1 MRFLLNLL
9 LIFVVALILGLGTAW
24 YSIEEGSALTTSHVG
39 PWSVWR
45 SAGKPDA
52 DPYTKAHV
60 ARAGRLPITAS
71 TALYFY
77 ADKDEKGERL
87 SSDCEYV
94 IEGQPLNAAWWSLA
108 AYDGTGRLVP
118 NKAGR
123 HSFNRTDVARRADGS
138 FRIVLARS
146 ARPGNWLPSA
156 EQGSLQLMLRAYG
169 LRDAT
174 SVLDQDAATRGLPT
188 IRKVVCR

>member
-1 MRFLLNLL
+1 VRSLLNILV
-9 LIFVVALILGLGTAW
+9 IFIFALVLGLGSAW
-24 YSIEEGSALTTSHVG
+24 YMIEEGSALTTSHVG

-52 DPYTKAHV
+52 DPYTKAHM
-60 ARAGRLPITAS
+60 ARAGRLPITATS
-71 TALYFY
+71 ALYFF
-77 ADKDEKGERL
+77 ANNDETGNRL

-94 IEGQPLNAAWWSLA
+94 VEGRPLNAAWWSLA
-108 AYDGTGRLVP
+108 VYDGTGRMIP

-146 ARPGNWLPSA
+146 ARPGNWLPTA
-156 EQGSLQLMLRAYG
+156 QQGSLKLLLRAYD
-169 LRDAT
+169 LRDADN
-174 SVLDQDAATRGLPT
+174 VLDKAAAERGLPT

>member
-1 MRFLLNLL
+1 MRSLLNLL
-9 LIFVVALILGLGTAW
+9 FIFIVALALGLSSAW
-24 YSIEEGSALTTSHVG
+24 YMIEEGSALTTSRVG

-52 DPYTKAHV
+52 DPYTKAHM
-60 ARAGRLPITAS
+60 ARAGRLPITATS
-71 TALYFY
+71 ALYFF
-77 ADKDEKGERL
+77 ANGDETGNRL

-94 IEGQPLNAAWWSLA
+94 VEGRPLNAAWWSLA
-108 AYDGTGRLVP
+108 VYDGTGRLIP

-123 HSFNRTDVARRADGS
+123 HSFNKSDVARRADGS

-156 EQGSLQLMLRAYG
+156 EQGSLKLLLRAYN
-169 LRDAT
+169 LRDAD
-174 SVLDQDAATRGLPT
+174 SVLDKAAAERGLPT

>member
-1 MRFLLNLL
+1 MRSLLNA
-9 LIFVVALILGLGTAW
+9 LIVFMVALFLGLGSAW
-24 YSIEEGSALTTSHVG
+24 YMIDEGSALTTSRVG

-52 DPYTKAHV
+52 DPYTKAYM
-60 ARAGRLPITAS
+60 ARAGRLPINATS
-71 TALYFY
+71 ALYFF
-77 ADKDEKGERL
+77 ADSDETGGSLRSK
-87 SSDCEYV
+87 CEYV
-94 IEGQPLNAAWWSLA
+94 VEGRPINSAWWSLA
-108 AYDGTGRLVP
+108 VYDGTGRLIP

-156 EQGSLQLMLRAYG
+156 EQGTLRLVLRAYG
-169 LRDAT
+169 LRDAD
-174 SVLDQDAATRGLPT
+174 SILDPGMAAHNLPT
-188 IRKVVCR
+188 IRKVVCQ

>member
-1 MRFLLNLL
+1 MRSLLHLL

-24 YSIEEGSALTTSHVG
+24 HTIEEGSALTTSHVG

-77 ADKDEKGERL
+77 ANKDEKEEQL

-108 AYDGTGRLVP
+108 LYDGTGRLVP
-118 NKAGR
+118 NKASR

-156 EQGSLQLMLRAYG
+156 KQGSLQLMLRAYG

-188 IRKVVCR
+188 IRKVVCQ